1 MEALKIVLTSLLS
14 IAELFILTK
23 LMGKRQ
29 ISELNFFD
37 YICGITIGSISAEM
51 AIEPLKEFWKPAIAV
66 AVYAL
71 VAVGISLIT
80 TKSCSARRV
89 LSGKSTVL
97 INNGKIYDKALK
109 KTKMDLNELLM
120 LCRINGYFNV
130 DELKTVILEPNGKL
144 SFLPKS
150 DSRPLMPKDVSIS
163 PIQDQTFATLIVDG
177 TVLDG
182 NLKAIGKEH
191 EWLKKQLNCHGIEKE
206 ENALLAVCDE
216 SGNFICYQRQKG
228 TMSRDIFS

>member
-109 KTKMDLNELLM
+109 KNSTSILRTYMYAFRTRTGTCNSKR
-120 LCRINGYFNV
+120 CHCHF
-130 DELKTVILEPNGKL
+130 LKRHLV
-144 SFLPKS
+144 
-150 DSRPLMPKDVSIS
+150 
-163 PIQDQTFATLIVDG
+163 
-177 TVLDG
+177 
-182 NLKAIGKEH
+182 
-191 EWLKKQLNCHGIEKE
+191 
-206 ENALLAVCDE
+206 
-216 SGNFICYQRQKG
+216 
-228 TMSRDIFS
+228 